1 MAASGVSI
9 ELSGPIFEKGAGK
22 KLDKATMD
30 GLEECAK
37 ELTANVQSQLYLYH
51 GWKTGVLK
59 GSIQYRRYDSLGS
72 VIVGSNVI
80 RGGSPLVYAYWVET
94 GKRRGRQ
101 TRFPGY
107 HMFKN
112 TYNKFNRN
120 FRSCE
125 RIIHRKLI
133 GALD

>member
-1 MAASGVSI
+1 MATSGVSM
-9 ELSGPIFEKGAGK
+9 ELSGPIFEKGAAK

-37 ELTANVQSQLYLYH
+37 ELTGHIQSQLYPGH
-51 GWKTGVLK
+51 GFKDGPLRR
-59 GSIQYRRYDSLGS
+59 SITYRRSDRSGTVL
-72 VIVGSNVI
+72 IGSNV
-80 RGGSPLVYAYWVET
+80 GMGSPLPYVYWVET

-101 TRFPGY
+101 TRFRGY

-112 TYNKFNRN
+112 TYDKFNRN
-120 FRSCE
+120 FRSCQK
-125 RIIHRKLI
+125 IIEKKLI